1 MVERWFMD
9 LTERAL
15 RRGVFL
21 SVPELIEKI
30 EDYIQVN
37 NDNPKPVIWIATA
50 DCILE
55 KVSRSRVAL
64 QTVKEN

>member
-1 MVERWFMD
+1 MD

-30 EDYIQVN
+30 EDYIQIN
-37 NDNPKPVIWIATA
+37 NDNPKPFIWTA
-50 DCILE
+50 PADSILE
-55 KVSRSRVAL
+55 KVARGRVAL

>member
-50 DCILE
+50 DSILE